1 MAENN
6 TPIAEAPA
14 VAAVGEEPVVPA
26 KVEANMERAEAES
39 SATESSATES
49 SATESSAQEAQ
60 QNQEHRGNRDRDR
73 DPDSND
79 DDDRDNRRRNR
90 DGNRDGNRDDRQDAG
105 RMQGPTDLLPELD
118 ASAEGEREELP
129 DTRAYEVTYIV
140 LANNEE
146 AQTSTQNRLKEMIE
160 AAGGAVDNART
171 TESRRLAFPI
181 KKQAVN
187 QTEGIYVVNNA
198 RFSQTLIPEMDRF
211 FKLEDNVLRHI
222 ILREGR

>member
-6 TPIAEAPA
+6 TPVAEPEA
-14 VAAVGEEPVVPA
+14 VAAVGETPA
-26 KVEANMERAEAES
+26 ADAQTPAADASKSEA
-39 SATESSATES
+39 SATET
-49 SATESSAQEAQ
+49 Q

-90 DGNRDGNRDDRQDAG
+90 DGNRDDRQDAG
-105 RMQGPTDLLPELD
+105 RLQGPTDLMPELD
-118 ASAEGEREELP
+118 PSQTEGEREELP
-129 DTRAYEVTYIV
+129 NTRAYEVTYIV

-146 AQTSTQNRLKEMIE
+146 AQNSTQDRLKAMIE

-181 KKQAVN
+181 KKQSVT
-187 QTEGIYVVNNA
+187 QSEGIYVVNNA
-198 RFSQTLIPEMDRF
+198 RFSQSLIPEMDRF

>member
-1 MAENN
+1 MLWIEGYFADIIRRTSKGGEYILAENN
-6 TPIAEAPA
+6 PPIAEAPA

-26 KVEANMERAEAES
+26 KVEANMERAEA
-39 SATESSATES
+39 SATET
-49 SATESSAQEAQ
+49 Q

-73 DPDSND
+73 DNDSND
-79 DDDRDNRRRNR
+79 DDDRDNRRR
-90 DGNRDGNRDDRQDAG
+90 NRDDRQDAG
-105 RMQGPTDLLPELD
+105 RMQGPTDLMPELD
-118 ASAEGEREELP
+118 PSQTEGEREELP

-146 AQTSTQNRLKEMIE
+146 AQNSTQDRLKAMIE
-160 AAGGAVDNART
+160 AAGGAVDNARS

-181 KKQAVN
+181 KKQSVT

-211 FKLEDNVLRHI
+211 FKLENNVLRHI

>member
-6 TPIAEAPA
+6 TPVAEPEA
-14 VAAVGEEPVVPA
+14 VKAVGETPA
-26 KVEANMERAEAES
+26 AQAQTPAADAPKAEVSAE
-39 SATESSATES
+39 
-49 SATESSAQEAQ
+49 EAQ
-60 QNQEHRGNRDRDR
+60 QNQEYRGNRDRDR
-73 DPDSND
+73 EPGSND

-90 DGNRDGNRDDRQDAG
+90 DGNRDDRQDAG
-105 RMQGPTDLLPELD
+105 RLQGPTDLLPELD
-118 ASAEGEREELP
+118 AAAQGEREELP
-129 DTRAYEVTYIV
+129 NTRAYEVTYIV

-146 AQTSTQNRLKEMIE
+146 AQKSTQDRLKQMIE

-181 KKQAVN
+181 KKQSVN
-187 QTEGIYVVNNA
+187 QTEGIYVVTNT
-198 RFSQTLIPEMDRF
+198 RFPQSLIPEMDRF

>member
-6 TPIAEAPA
+6 TPVAEPEA
-14 VAAVGEEPVVPA
+14 VAAVGETPAAQAQTPAADAPKAEP
-26 KVEANMERAEAES
+26 
-39 SATESSATES
+39 
-49 SATESSAQEAQ
+49 SAQEAQ

-90 DGNRDGNRDDRQDAG
+90 DGNRDDRQDAG
-105 RMQGPTDLLPELD
+105 RLQGPTDLMPELD
-118 ASAEGEREELP
+118 PSQNDGEREELP

-140 LANNEE
+140 LSNNEE
-146 AQTSTQNRLKEMIE
+146 AQKSTQDRLKAMIE

-181 KKQAVN
+181 KKQSVN

>member
-26 KVEANMERAEAES
+26 QVEANMERAESES
-39 SATESSATES
+39 SATERST
-49 SATESSAQEAQ
+49 QEAQ

-90 DGNRDGNRDDRQDAG
+90 DGNRDDRPDAG
-105 RMQGPTDLLPELD
+105 RLQGPTDLMPELD
-118 ASAEGEREELP
+118 PSQNEGEREELP

-146 AQTSTQNRLKEMIE
+146 AQTSTQDRLKAMIE
-160 AAGGAVDNART
+160 QAGGAVDNART

-181 KKQAVN
+181 KKQSVT

>member
-6 TPIAEAPA
+6 TPVAEPEA
-14 VAAVGEEPVVPA
+14 VKAVGETPA
-26 KVEANMERAEAES
+26 AEVQTPAADAPKTEA
-39 SATESSATES
+39 SATET
-49 SATESSAQEAQ
+49 Q

-73 DPDSND
+73 DNDSND
-79 DDDRDNRRRNR
+79 DDDRDNRRR
-90 DGNRDGNRDDRQDAG
+90 NRDGNRDDRQDAG
-105 RMQGPTDLLPELD
+105 RMQGPTDLMPELD

-146 AQTSTQNRLKEMIE
+146 AQKSTQDRLKAMIE
-160 AAGGAVDNART
+160 AAGGAVDNARS

-181 KKQAVN
+181 KKQSVN

>member
-26 KVEANMERAEAES
+26 KVEANMERAESEP
-39 SATESSATES
+39 
-49 SATESSAQEAQ
+49 SAQEVQ
-60 QNQEHRGNRDRDR
+60 QNNDNRGNRDRDR
-73 DPDSND
+73 DDNSD
-79 DDDRDNRRRNR
+79 DDERGDYRRRDR
-90 DGNRDGNRDDRQDAG
+90 NRDDRPEAG
-105 RMQGPTDLLPELD
+105 RLQGPTDLMPELD
-118 ASAEGEREELP
+118 ASEQGAEREELP

-140 LANNEE
+140 IANNEE
-146 AQTSTQNRLKEMIE
+146 NQTATQDRLKTMIE
-160 AAGGAVDNART
+160 EGKGAVDNARV

-181 KKQAVN
+181 KKQSVT
-187 QTEGIYVVNNA
+187 QTEGVYVVVNA

>member
-26 KVEANMERAEAES
+26 QVEAKMERAASEP
-39 SATESSATES
+39 
-49 SATESSAQEAQ
+49 SAQEAQ

-90 DGNRDGNRDDRQDAG
+90 DGNRDDRPDAG
-105 RMQGPTDLLPELD
+105 RLQGPTDLMPELD
-118 ASAEGEREELP
+118 PSQTDGEREELP
-129 DTRAYEVTYIV
+129 NTRAYEVTYIV
-140 LANNEE
+140 LSNNEE
-146 AQTSTQNRLKEMIE
+146 AQKSTQDRLKAMIE
-160 AAGGAVDNART
+160 QSGGAVDNART

-181 KKQAVN
+181 KKQSVN

>member
-26 KVEANMERAEAES
+26 KVEAGMERAEAQAPAKE
-39 SATESSATES
+39 T
-49 SATESSAQEAQ
+49 Q
-60 QNQEHRGNRDRDR
+60 QNNEYRGNSERDRD
-73 DPDSND
+73 DSEGD
-79 DDDRDNRRRNR
+79 EREYRRRDR
-90 DGNRDGNRDDRQDAG
+90 NRDDRPEAG
-105 RMQGPTDLLPELD
+105 RLQGPTDLMPELD
-118 ASAEGEREELP
+118 ASEADAEREELP
-129 DTRAYEVTYIV
+129 GTRAYEVTYIV

-146 AQTSTQNRLKEMIE
+146 AQNSTQDRLKTMIE
-160 AAGGAVDNART
+160 QGKGAVDNART

-181 KKQAVN
+181 KKQSVT
-187 QTEGIYVVNNA
+187 QTEGIYVVCNA
-198 RFSQTLIPEMDRF
+198 RFPQSLIPEMDRF

>member
-6 TPIAEAPA
+6 TPVAEPEA
-14 VAAVGEEPVVPA
+14 VAAVGETPAAQTPAADAPKTEPSA
-26 KVEANMERAEAES
+26 KEV
-39 SATESSATES
+39 
-49 SATESSAQEAQ
+49 QE
-60 QNQEHRGNRDRDR
+60 NNEYRGNRDRDR

-90 DGNRDGNRDDRQDAG
+90 DGNRDDRQDAG
-105 RMQGPTDLLPELD
+105 RMQGPTDLMPELD
-118 ASAEGEREELP
+118 ASEQDAERTELP

-140 LANNEE
+140 LATNEE
-146 AQTSTQNRLKEMIE
+146 AQKSTQDRLKAMIE
-160 AAGGAVDNART
+160 AAGGAVDNARS

-181 KKQAVN
+181 KKQSVT

-211 FKLEDNVLRHI
+211 FKLEANVLRHI

>member
-6 TPIAEAPA
+6 TPVAEPEA
-14 VAAVGEEPVVPA
+14 VAAVGETPVAETQAPAADAPKEAPKTEVPA
-26 KVEANMERAEAES
+26 
-39 SATESSATES
+39 TET
-49 SATESSAQEAQ
+49 Q

-90 DGNRDGNRDDRQDAG
+90 DGNRDDRPDAG

-118 ASAEGEREELP
+118 AAAEGEREELP

-146 AQTSTQNRLKEMIE
+146 AQKSTQDRLKSMIE
-160 AAGGAVDNART
+160 AGGGAVDNART

-181 KKQAVN
+181 KKQSVN

>member
-14 VAAVGEEPVVPA
+14 VVAVGEEPVVPA
-26 KVEANMERAEAES
+26 KVEANMEKAEAPKTEAPKAEV
-39 SATESSATES
+39 SAE
-49 SATESSAQEAQ
+49 EAQ
-60 QNQEHRGNRDRDR
+60 QNQEYRGNRDRDR
-73 DPDSND
+73 EPGSND
-79 DDDRDNRRRNR
+79 DDDRDNRRR
-90 DGNRDGNRDDRQDAG
+90 NRDGNRDDRQDAG

-118 ASAEGEREELP
+118 ASQQDAERTELP

-140 LANNEE
+140 LSNNEE
-146 AQTSTQNRLKEMIE
+146 AQKSTQGRLTQMIE
-160 AAGGAVDNART
+160 QAGGAVDNSRS

-181 KKQAVN
+181 KKQSIT

-198 RFSQTLIPEMDRF
+198 RFSQLLIPEMDRF